1 MEKNIKN
8 NVQDLRPIQ
17 EAVSWATVFSKVL
30 NKTQLEIKKKKK
42 KEYMYTYNSIILLYR
57 RN

>member
-42 KEYMYTYNSIILLYR
+42 KEYMYTYNWI
-57 RN
+57 

>member
-1 MEKNIKN
+1 MENNIKN

-42 KEYMYTYNSIILLYR
+42 EYMYTYN
-57 RN
+57 